1 MEKARMVV
9 NLVNLQLVAV
19 LVAVFVTLMSGG
31 VASGLGLECM
41 DCHLSSG
48 IKITGAEKC
57 TGVDDR
63 KVDNVFL
70 DKTFDSASSV
80 GMDQL
85 SASTYYV
92 PDDFDTIQEAID
104 AAIDWDEII
113 VRDGTYPENID
124 FLGKTITVR
133 SEHGPYSAIINGGAD
148 IDTYIAIVSF
158 ENSEGADSVLDGF
171 TITNGN
177 GGFGG
182 GIYCYAAEPTISN
195 CIITGNT
202 AIGFGGGIF
211 LCDWTGGDA
220 AATIINC
227 LITDNES
234 ILDGGGVYCGDTA
247 PTIINCTISG
257 NSTTGD
263 GGGIRSSANAF
274 PTAFNTILWGNTA
287 DDGSPDEISV
297 RNDSFIDITY
307 SDIQWGDPDNPGL
320 PYPGIGNIV
329 CDPAFIGNGDYHL
342 MDSSCCIDAGTDVGA
357 PNYDIDGDIRP
368 QGDGYDMGADELK
381 PVFAPGKHG
390 KH

>member
-1 MEKARMVV
+1 LTCQAYY
-9 NLVNLQLVAV
+9 NNQ
-19 LVAVFVTLMSGG
+19 
-31 VASGLGLECM
+31 GL
-41 DCHLSSG
+41 
-48 IKITGAEKC
+48 TPA
-57 TGVDDR
+57 
-63 KVDNVFL
+63 L
-70 DKTFDSASSV
+70 D
-80 GMDQL
+80 
-85 SASTYYV
+85 
-92 PDDFDTIQEAID
+92 QEAID

-113 VRDGTYPENID
+113 VRDGTYSEHID

-133 SEHGPYSAIINGGAD
+133 SEHGPYSTIINGGAD

-158 ENSEGADSVLDGF
+158 ENSESADSVLDGF

-202 AIGFGGGIF
+202 AFGFGGGIF

-227 LITDNES
+227 LITDNEF

-307 SDIQWGDPDNPGL
+307 SDIQWGDPPDNPGL
-320 PYPGIGNIV
+320 PYPDIGNIV

-368 QGDGYDMGADELK
+368 QGDGYDIGADELK

-390 KH
+390 KPRRLLQKMQ